1 MVATPIIEKWG
12 FSGSPTSMI
21 GEAFTETANSLSYF
35 ADEDSPATEDM
46 SYTELVTKLKP
57 IIFLGAAAIKAPGI
71 QITRSL
77 DGAAAWFD
85 EVDGWLYSDL
95 IRGYDPKR
103 AARRDEY

>member
-1 MVATPIIEKWG
+1 MV
-12 FSGSPTSMI
+12 
-21 GEAFTETANSLSYF
+21 GEAFTQTAQSLSYF
-35 ADEDSPATEDM
+35 LDEDTPETEDM
-46 SYTELVTKLKP
+46 SNDELLTKLKP
-57 IIFLGAAAIKAPGI
+57 IIFLGAAAIKAPAV